1 MSEINAIVS
10 DWINENF
17 GDSSEW
23 IDAGG
28 DAEDFDDFLSNL
40 VDDVADDVQGDLEPM
55 VLDNLQNFRYYD
67 IATTIE
73 AEIAAIEPEE
83 EEVEV

>member
-1 MSEINAIVS
+1 LSEIHAIVS
-10 DWINENF
+10 DWINDNF

-28 DAEDFDDFLSNL
+28 DAEDFEDFLSSL
-40 VDDVADDVQGDLEPM
+40 VDDVADDVEGDLEAM
-55 VLDNLQNFRYYD
+55 VQDNLQNFRYYE

-73 AEIAAIEPEE
+73 SEICSIEPEE
-83 EEVEV
+83 EEAEV